1 MNLDPTA
8 PLIDLTVVDG
18 KPVFTIEQPS
28 LHCPCKG
35 FGWLG
40 REWLNKRAPE
50 CTCGGGDPE
59 DYRTFHSLECD
70 SVPCPFCPAE
80 TPDA

>member
-8 PLIDLTVVDG
+8 PLIDFGFSDDQLYCTVM
-18 KPVFTIEQPS
+18 PVQ
-28 LHCPCKG
+28 LGCPCRG

-40 REWLNKRAPE
+40 REWLDKRAPE

-80 TPDA
+80 GTGA

>member
-8 PLIDLTVVDG
+8 PLTDIRYLAGHPYVST
-18 KPVFTIEQPS
+18 EQPS

-40 REWLNKRAPE
+40 REWLEKRAPE
-50 CTCGGGDPE
+50 CTCGAGDPE
-59 DYRTFHSLECD
+59 DYQAFHALGCD
-70 SVPCPFCPAE
+70 SVPCPFCPLE